1 MGKTSTKYYYKPL
14 SCVISWNSK
23 EEMNGK
29 MMFLFLVCE
38 LYKRLILLMTK
49 KFIIR
54 CATIDVSC
62 LTKECAYSFIFST
75 RNNAKMLIILSY
87 ARPLKQIII
96 FTYLQILEMYKI
108 FQPYLY
114 IRNVEHQNQM
124 IVNEE
129 LVYLLSFQNDSLN
142 DFTYVF

>member
-1 MGKTSTKYYYKPL
+1 MQSMWYHEINVQVTFYIFKCILTFIIHSFSILWFKLNCRAYGETPTKYYYKPL

-49 KFIIR
+49 NFIIR

-62 LTKECAYSFIFST
+62 LTKECAYFFIFST
-75 RNNAKMLIILSY
+75 TNNDKILIVLSY
-87 ARPLKQIII
+87 ARPFK
-96 FTYLQILEMYKI
+96 
-108 FQPYLY
+108 
-114 IRNVEHQNQM
+114 
-124 IVNEE
+124 
-129 LVYLLSFQNDSLN
+129 
-142 DFTYVF
+142 